1 MLAHEHINR
10 GVFPFFMIWSLY
22 PAFPGQATPSAF
34 GLFGLAKTLEE
45 AALLIQ
51 IMREKAKELN
61 SVNNTSFWTPRK
73 IDMVLLWVD
82 R

>member
-34 GLFGLAKTLEE
+34 GLFGVAKT
-45 AALLIQ
+45 
-51 IMREKAKELN
+51 RKG
-61 SVNNTSFWTPRK
+61 SVSKSSQLAF
-73 IDMVLLWVD
+73 L
-82 R
+82 

>member
-34 GLFGLAKTLEE
+34 GLFGVAKTLSNRFT
-45 AALLIQ
+45 AHQLFNYCFNFFVGLSI
-51 IMREKAKELN
+51 L
-61 SVNNTSFWTPRK
+61 SF
-73 IDMVLLWVD
+73 IFQA
-82 R
+82 